1 MMLWADKNAHQ
12 HNINISDAGIGVMC
26 LPEGKNA
33 DLVLLDITA
42 VSDVILDLPARRVV
56 MKRGKVVATSEYLR
70 TLAF

>member
-12 HNINISDAGIGVMC
+12 HNINISNVRIGVMC

-33 DLVLLDITA
+33 DLVLLDTTA